1 MAVVVGIGCLLRI
14 AVGLLAF
21 ANACN
26 EFVLLLGEGGEEVV
40 RQVVDFHKTCR
51 SECRLGAV
59 VRS

>member
-1 MAVVVGIGCLLRI
+1 MAVVVGIGYLLRI

-26 EFVLLLGEGGEEVV
+26 EFVLLLGEDEEEVV
-40 RQVVDFHKTCR
+40 RRVADFHKICR